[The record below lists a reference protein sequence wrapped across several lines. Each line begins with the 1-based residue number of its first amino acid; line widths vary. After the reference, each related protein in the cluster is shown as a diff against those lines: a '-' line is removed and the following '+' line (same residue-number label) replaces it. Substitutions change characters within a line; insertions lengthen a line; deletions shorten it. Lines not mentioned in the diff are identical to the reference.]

1 MLNWEEYR
9 FNASWGKLSAEIL
22 TNNFE
27 SALQEWIQLKDMIET
42 RSTISGIVNATPV
55 HQLQQR
61 VWLSHWS
68 LFIFFNLPDGTNR
81 MLDLLL
87 NDKLLA
93 AISNLAPHLLRYLC
107 VAAIFNRRRRNV
119 LTDLARTVAAVK
131 EKHIYT
137 DPIIEFITATINEFD
152 FDKAAE
158 ELKKIQTLVQYD
170 FFLSGYIADT
180 LVQNSKLLLFETYTR
195 IYKYIDVTA
204 WSQRFGIPL
213 NESELKLVEYIRSSK
228 IDAKIDSKNNLVV
241 VATPY
246 PTIYQQVIDKTKSL
260 AYRSSQLA
268 QALDKRFAT
277 FKEERD

>member
-131 EKHIYT
+131 EKHLYT
-137 DPIIEFITATINEFD
+137 DPLIEFITATISEFD
-152 FDKAAE
+152 FDRAAA
-158 ELKKIQTLVQYD
+158 ELKKIETLVQY
-170 FFLSGYIADT
+170 
-180 LVQNSKLLLFETYTR
+180 
-195 IYKYIDVTA
+195 
-204 WSQRFGIPL
+204 
-213 NESELKLVEYIRSSK
+213 
-228 IDAKIDSKNNLVV
+228 
-241 VATPY
+241 
-246 PTIYQQVIDKTKSL
+246 
-260 AYRSSQLA
+260 
-268 QALDKRFAT
+268 
-277 FKEERD
+277 